1 MTNRAQMLIL
11 GLSLLLLSVI
21 WSWFVIETIPAGYG
35 DGEIGA
41 RIFPLTFGL
50 SLLALSLLLLVNEF
64 LFFKNHSSTI
74 GIFKQLKILAN
85 DAPKWLPA
93 FIVFFEIVLY
103 GFLLEKIGFVL
114 ATPLVIILLMT
125 INLKIRSVS
134 KILVISIGLTSSCW
148 IIFEKIFGIYLA
160 NGLWVNLG

>member
-11 GLSLLLLSVI
+11 GLLLLLLSVI

-50 SLLALSLLLLVNEF
+50 SLLALSLLLLVKEF

-74 GIFKQLKILAN
+74 GIFKQLKITPFSGLY
-85 DAPKWLPA
+85 
-93 FIVFFEIVLY
+93 VLY
-103 GFLLEKIGFVL
+103 YAYTL
-114 ATPLVIILLMT
+114 
-125 INLKIRSVS
+125 
-134 KILVISIGLTSSCW
+134 
-148 IIFEKIFGIYLA
+148 
-160 NGLWVNLG
+160 NGLKNKCLFLPLDS